1 MSLGQETLLIPQI
14 SRESSMMSMGE
25 TLEVGVQEFQAQALD
40 PFALEGVEEAV
51 EVVDQE
57 QVVQPSQA

>member
-1 MSLGQETLLIPQI
+1 MSLDQEILLIPQI
-14 SRESSMMSMGE
+14 SRESSMMLMGE
-25 TLEVGVQEFQAQALD
+25 TLEVEVQEFQAQAQDLS
-40 PFALEGVEEAV
+40 ALEGAEEAV